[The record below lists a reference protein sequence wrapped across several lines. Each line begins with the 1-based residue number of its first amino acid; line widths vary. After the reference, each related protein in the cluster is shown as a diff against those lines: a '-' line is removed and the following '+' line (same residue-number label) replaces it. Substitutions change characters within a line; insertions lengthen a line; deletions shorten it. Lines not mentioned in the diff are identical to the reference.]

1 MKKKKC
7 ITLIGR
13 FLFSCMILASTVLCP
28 IGFDR
33 IEAAEQSSYAKQ
45 VEDVKYGV
53 KSLPVLILSGTF
65 ERSKDIIQGD
75 VNNDGGVNSIDF
87 AHMRMKLLGMK
98 GSVLTEDNVLIADLN
113 MDRKFD
119 SLDLGVMRGYLLGK
133 ISGFSEVVA
142 TPVKTVAPTPVPTVP
157 TPNNSSDGDDFTNSI
172 AKASYFVAVGEEV
185 NGKLNF
191 VGDKDFMIFEPPV
204 NGKYRVEIFTN
215 LDSTIGYLYVEKVE
229 GLNYYYNS
237 FKTYCSNESYYIEEN
252 LSAGTK
258 YYLGIKNIS
267 GKSSLDSYTIKISK
281 LK

>member
-7 ITLIGR
+7 ITLIAR
-13 FLFSCMILASTVLCP
+13 FLYFSMILASTVLCP

-33 IEAAEQSSYAKQ
+33 IEAAEQNSFAKQ
-45 VEDVKYGV
+45 VEDVKYRA

-65 ERSKDIIQGD
+65 ERSKDIMQGD

-87 AHMRMKLLGMK
+87 AHMRMNLLGMQ

-133 ISGFSEVVA
+133 ISGFSEVAA
-142 TPVKTVAPTPVPTVP
+142 TPAKTVAPAPVP
-157 TPNNSSDGDDFTNSI
+157 TPNNPSDGDDFTNSI
-172 AKASYFVAVGEEV
+172 AKASCYVAVGEEV

-191 VGDKDFMIFEPPV
+191 AGDKDFMVFEPPV
-204 NGKYRVEIFTN
+204 NGKYRVDIFTN
-215 LDSTIGYLYVEKVE
+215 LDSTIGYLYVERVE

-237 FKTYCSNESYYIEEN
+237 FKTYCSNESYYIEES

-258 YYLGIKNIS
+258 YYLGIKSLS

-281 LK
+281 LN

>member
-1 MKKKKC
+1 MKKEKC

-13 FLFSCMILASTVLCP
+13 FLFFGMILASTVLCP

-45 VEDVKYGV
+45 VEDVKNRV
-53 KSLPVLILSGTF
+53 KSLPVLILSNTY
-65 ERSKDIIQGD
+65 ERSKDIMQGD

-87 AHMRMKLLGMK
+87 AHMRMNLLGMK

-142 TPVKTVAPTPVPTVP
+142 TPVKTVAPTPVPTP
-157 TPNNSSDGDDFTNSI
+157 SKPSDGDDFTNSI
-172 AKASYFVAVGEEV
+172 AKASYYVAVGEEV

-191 VGDKDFMIFEPPV
+191 AGDKDFMVFEPPV
-204 NGKYRVEIFTN
+204 NGKYRVDIFTN

-258 YYLGIKNIS
+258 YYLGIKNLS